1 MNRFVAIV
9 ALLSFAVFGYGQSP
23 VTKTRL
29 GSLHPRE
36 GLVVTDI
43 DLSATGGG
51 VDTNAVLGLITSATK
66 GLATKADLAGHV
78 PARAETVGTDRLWTD
93 ATGVVWR
100 AVREYGPWT
109 HSADGEFEITYWD
122 WGEDP
127 NGETGW
133 VGGARVE
140 GGAGMPRVR
149 SKDPDAVSVAWGEGF
164 VSILSTRVVSGET
177 GAVDRVSYESG
188 LAATV
193 TNAVRE
199 VDAKVAAATN
209 GLATASDVESKADK
223 TALDNH
229 VVDKNNPHGVTASQ
243 VGALPL
249 SGGTVSGNLTLEVG
263 SGGSSPTL
271 EVSGVSSSGIK
282 LNAEY
287 GGKITVGGGSNG
299 GGQIVLGDSSVTGG
313 DEAEVTIGTVKV
325 RATLAA
331 KQDKLTKDS
340 DPTVGSL
347 LLMGDRPSY
356 GVALDAIPDGT
367 YDALAVKGADNRTS
381 VLTPDGSPVL
391 TQTLG
396 DARYAIA
403 GDLAPLAPESIKKTV
418 DGAKWALSAD
428 LVSTKTTTAT
438 GEASCTLTTQFGSA
452 SLSKIQDR
460 LFSGML
466 DGVGNV
472 AVWWDGS
479 VWNWG
484 AHPVPS
490 DPSSMQSVSTD
501 PSSDADATS
510 LSFSDGSTATIALG
524 AGTEVVET
532 SHLATVEAVATAYV
546 PVARTVNG
554 KPLSA
559 DVVLT
564 AAQVGAYTTGDVDG
578 KLSSKQD
585 ALTDAQKAVLN
596 GGPYLGKIGNQKIES
611 DELGHGASLEIGYG
625 SSSGG
630 KLHLRGG
637 PYDGGSIIVE
647 DGGMGTAS
655 IKKGGK
661 EVATEAYVDD
671 KVKNA
676 VLPTNPTFSNAVL
689 AVGLNIDTNSV
700 DVLNE
705 IASTFGGFPI
715 EETATTV
722 GGLLAAL
729 AAAVAWLRKNKADK
743 ATTLAGYGIT
753 DAATKTELNAKADKS
768 ALAAKADKSTTLAG
782 YGITDGATKTELALK
797 ADKTALDDLA
807 AKVEYPLYA
816 VPPTGVLK
824 DRALN
829 TTSLA
834 SVTVPDNFTDILIR
848 ATVETSLSV
857 TMPEAIATKYGDTF
871 PGEAGEYL
879 ITITKTG
886 AAEAYVRTIKL
897 EAANA

>member
-51 VDTNAVLGLITSATK
+51 VDTNAVLDLITSATK
-66 GLATKADLAGHV
+66 GLATKAELGGYLPLTGGTLTGDLTVNGFVYSKMLGIEGEIAFADAGSG
-78 PARAETVGTDRLWTD
+78 TVG
-93 ATGVVWR
+93 
-100 AVREYGPWT
+100 
-109 HSADGEFEITYWD
+109 I
-122 WGEDP
+122 
-127 NGETGW
+127 
-133 VGGARVE
+133 VGG
-140 GGAGMPRVR
+140 GGSLEFFSTSDPLNPKESALVPDG
-149 SKDPDAVSVAWGEGF
+149 SKVMTETLTNEKLGGYATKADVAAKADKTN
-164 VSILSTRVVSGET
+164 VYTR
-177 GAVDRVSYESG
+177 DDI
-188 LAATV
+188 
-193 TNAVRE
+193 
-199 VDAKVAAATN
+199 DAKVAAVGNKADEAYSAAEQMVDAVNSLSGTVGAHIRDTKN
-209 GLATASDVESKADK
+209 PHKVTAAQVGAYTTTDVDNKLEKKADK
-223 TALDNH
+223 SALD
-229 VVDKNNPHGVTASQ
+229 
-243 VGALPL
+243 
-249 SGGTVSGNLTLEVG
+249 
-263 SGGSSPTL
+263 
-271 EVSGVSSSGIK
+271 
-282 LNAEY
+282 
-287 GGKITVGGGSNG
+287 
-299 GGQIVLGDSSVTGG
+299 
-313 DEAEVTIGTVKV
+313 
-325 RATLAA
+325 A

-347 LLMGDRPSY
+347 LLMGDRASG
-356 GVALDAIPDGT
+356 GVTLDATPGGS